1 MNTLIELYDERAI
14 ENILAPDMF
23 RPRRIVYL
31 CPGEIARDRTR
42 QETLAAFFRR
52 RGWEPELI
60 FVETSLFKADRILRQ
75 LFTIGERFPDC
86 AIDITGGSD
95 AALFAAGMFAA
106 KKGVPAFTY
115 SRKKNR
121 FYDISGAAFADEL
134 PCGLTY
140 SIEDFFLMAGGTLL
154 PGRVDNQILS
164 QYLSDFDPFFDCFL
178 QFRRDWPNIISY
190 IQRISP
196 SEYGQTPPLS
206 VQGGYTVKGE
216 RGSRNTANED
226 ALREL
231 ARIGFIQDLE
241 IVPGQQVSFRFRDLN
256 TRAWLRD
263 VGSALELYA
272 YKACVDSA
280 IFHDVISSAVVR
292 WDEVLGHGSVSNEID
307 VMAARGVIPLFLSC
321 KACDIKTEALNE
333 LAILR
338 DRFGGKGAKAAIV
351 TTEVC
356 NAAARHRAAQLGI
369 AVIDLEELKTGQIV
383 HRLKVIMKAER
394 PVLGAD
400 SFSSPSGQSRTG
412 GLYSFGFSACSAE
425 R

>member
-23 RPRRIVYL
+23 RPRRVVYL
-31 CPGEIARDRTR
+31 CPGEIARDRVR

-60 FVETSLFKADRILRQ
+60 FVETSRFKADRILRQ
-75 LFTIGERFPDC
+75 LFDIGERYPDC
-86 AIDITGGSD
+86 AIDVTGGSD

-106 KKGVPAFTY
+106 RKGVPAFTY

-164 QYLSDFDPFFDCFL
+164 RYLPDFDPFFDCFL

-196 SEYGQTPPLS
+196 SEYGQIPPLS
-206 VQGGYTVKGE
+206 VEGGYTVKGE
-216 RGSRNTANED
+216 HGSRNTANED

-231 ARIGFIQDLE
+231 TRIDFIRDLE
-241 IVPGQQVSFRFRDLN
+241 IEPGQRVSFRFRDLN

-263 VGSALELYA
+263 VGSVLELYT

-280 IFHDVISSAVVR
+280 IFHDVLSSAVVR

-383 HRLKVIMKAER
+383 HRLKVIMKAENQPR
-394 PVLGAD
+394 L
-400 SFSSPSGQSRTG
+400 
-412 GLYSFGFSACSAE
+412 
-425 R
+425 

>member
-23 RPRRIVYL
+23 RPRRVVYL
-31 CPGEIARDRTR
+31 CPGEIARDRAR
-42 QETLAAFFRR
+42 QQRLAAFFRR

-60 FVETSLFKADRILRQ
+60 FVETSRFKADRILRQ
-75 LFTIGERFPDC
+75 LFDIGERYPDC

-106 KKGVPAFTY
+106 RKGVPAFTY

-164 QYLSDFDPFFDCFL
+164 RYLPDFDPFFDCFL

-196 SEYGQTPPLS
+196 SEYGQIPPLS
-206 VQGGYTVKGE
+206 VEGGYTVKGE
-216 RGSRNTANED
+216 HGSRNTANED

-231 ARIGFIQDLE
+231 TRIDFIRDLE
-241 IVPGQQVSFRFRDLN
+241 IEPGQRVSFRFRDLN

-263 VGSALELYA
+263 VGSVLELYT

-280 IFHDVISSAVVR
+280 IFHDVLSSAVVR

-383 HRLKVIMKAER
+383 HRLKVIMKAENQPR
-394 PVLGAD
+394 L
-400 SFSSPSGQSRTG
+400 
-412 GLYSFGFSACSAE
+412 
-425 R
+425 